1 MKFEFLELN
10 IFNSE
15 RIKIACCFIYTV
27 VGTNVW
33 EFGEEEKFVFD
44 IVAAKSFQPGNLE
57 LRPAPRG
64 SNSGV

>member
-1 MKFEFLELN
+1 MRFEFLELN
-10 IFNSE
+10 IFNS
-15 RIKIACCFIYTV
+15 IKIACCFIYMV

-64 SNSGV
+64 SNSGG